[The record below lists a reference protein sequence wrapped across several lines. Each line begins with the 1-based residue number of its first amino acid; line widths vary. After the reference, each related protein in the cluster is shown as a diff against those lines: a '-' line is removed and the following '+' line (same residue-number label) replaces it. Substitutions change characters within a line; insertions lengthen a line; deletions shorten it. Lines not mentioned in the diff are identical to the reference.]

1 MARRITAYVRK
12 GCKTSERA
20 LDYLRQRGAD
30 FEIVELFQA
39 RLGKEELREL
49 FERVGK
55 SPNEL
60 VRRRDRT
67 YRELD

>member
-1 MARRITAYVRK
+1 MPSTTRH
-12 GCKTSERA
+12 
-20 LDYLRQRGAD
+20 RGAV
-30 FEIVELFQA
+30 FEIVELFQG
-39 RLGKEELREL
+39 RLRKEELREL
-49 FERVGK
+49 FETVGK